1 MKKLLCLCL
10 LLALLCPAA
19 MAEARPE
26 WCRNY
31 EDVIRLKCD
40 PPRYLA
46 EIGDYWSL
54 LDAEGQVIEEKY
66 VFAVQPFYEGLA
78 LVFSP
83 DEGDISSGF
92 INEAGDLITGFDF
105 YFGGKF
111 FSDGLCSVRFAENK
125 LYGCIN
131 SEGEIVIEPKYE
143 ILDNFSEGLAC
154 FGAEGKV
161 GYINTNDEIVIAP
174 IYDAAGAFHEGRALV
189 KAENGLYGYIDTSW
203 NMVIEPVF
211 MYASYFSDGLARVET
226 TDNKWGYIRPDGSFA
241 IEPVYS
247 YAEDFQNG
255 YAVVGIDSGK
265 YDPWG
270 LIDASGNVI
279 IPIEYDYLYLQ
290 RGVNLALEEITAWGA
305 MGEELHCFR
314 FENGRA
320 VEVNTIVHWDESL
333 EREYDTSVIPLDASA
348 EKPRFQSMPQ
358 LHALYR
364 GLSAAAGYDD
374 YATRNLLYSI
384 SGIGYEWNAE
394 GLMLYAETPA
404 ENYSK
409 FYENAMP
416 YDMLPIA
423 KDALVFVVPEDSPIE
438 NLSVEQIKAI
448 YSGEITD
455 WSQLGAE
462 GIGKITAYQKYG
474 NEWAQIEFE
483 RFMQDIW
490 LMTPPLEFEEGDYGD
505 YQRPCDFAAL
515 PGAIG
520 FEIKSMIDYDRTKGL
535 KYLSIDGVAPTAEN
549 IANGSYPFTV
559 NICALYNAEE
569 DNPNVQILLDWMR
582 SAQGRELIEE
592 SGYVAW

>member
-54 LDAEGQVIEEKY
+54 LDADGRVIEEKY

-105 YFGGKF
+105 YFGGEF
-111 FSDGLCSVRFAENK
+111 FSDGLYSVRFAENK

-143 ILDNFSEGLAC
+143 GLLNFSEGLAR
-154 FGAEGKV
+154 FKQEGEY
-161 GYINTNDEIVIAP
+161 GFINIDEEVVIEP
-174 IYDAAGAFHEGRALV
+174 VYDYANAFHEGRALV
-189 KAENGLYGYIDTSW
+189 KAENGLYGYIDTSG

-211 MYASYFSDGLARVET
+211 MYASYFSDGLARVIT
-226 TDNKWGYIRPDGSFA
+226 TDGKYGYIRPDGSFA

-279 IPIEYDYLYLQ
+279 IPI
-290 RGVNLALEEITAWGA
+290 
-305 MGEELHCFR
+305 
-314 FENGRA
+314 
-320 VEVNTIVHWDESL
+320 
-333 EREYDTSVIPLDASA
+333 
-348 EKPRFQSMPQ
+348 
-358 LHALYR
+358 
-364 GLSAAAGYDD
+364 
-374 YATRNLLYSI
+374 
-384 SGIGYEWNAE
+384 
-394 GLMLYAETPA
+394 
-404 ENYSK
+404 
-409 FYENAMP
+409 
-416 YDMLPIA
+416 A
-423 KDALVFVVPEDSPIE
+423 KMC
-438 NLSVEQIKAI
+438 
-448 YSGEITD
+448 
-455 WSQLGAE
+455 
-462 GIGKITAYQKYG
+462 
-474 NEWAQIEFE
+474 
-483 RFMQDIW
+483 R
-490 LMTPPLEFEEGDYGD
+490 
-505 YQRPCDFAAL
+505 
-515 PGAIG
+515 
-520 FEIKSMIDYDRTKGL
+520 
-535 KYLSIDGVAPTAEN
+535 
-549 IANGSYPFTV
+549 
-559 NICALYNAEE
+559 
-569 DNPNVQILLDWMR
+569 MR
-582 SAQGRELIEE
+582 R
-592 SGYVAW
+592 